1 MKIRIVTDSA
11 ADFTQQELSD
21 HRITCVPMTIA
32 FEDESYTDGVNI
44 TQEVFWNRLL
54 AGEMAKTSQP
64 SPDAFLTVFEQAKEA
79 GEAVVC
85 ILVSS
90 ALSGTL
96 QSAVIARSM
105 VDYAPIHIVASLTA
119 AIAEKVL
126 VLRACQLRDEGCLSA
141 GQMQTALEAFRSRI
155 RLYAVLDTLAYL
167 ARGGRI
173 PKAAASLGTLV
184 QLKPLVT
191 VGQDGLVEM
200 AGKAIGLHRATE
212 ALIKLAKSH
221 AVDPAFPV
229 LPIYAHT
236 PENCLSFVKK
246 LNAAGIACHE
256 EDAMAIGPTISTHI
270 GPGAYGLVYVEAE

>member
-105 VDYAPIHIVASLTA
+105 VDYAPIHIVDSLTA

-126 VLRACQLRDEGCLSA
+126 VLRACQLRDEGKL
-141 GQMQTALEAFRSRI
+141 TASQIATIL
-155 RLYAVLDTLAYL
+155 
-167 ARGGRI
+167 
-173 PKAAASLGTLV
+173 AASEQSGGCTCARPVYL
-184 QLKPLVT
+184 T
-191 VGQDGLVEM
+191 V
-200 AGKAIGLHRATE
+200 
-212 ALIKLAKSH
+212 
-221 AVDPAFPV
+221 PAF
-229 LPIYAHT
+229 LYGNTQSSDNDGCYTI
-236 PENCLSFVKK
+236 CL
-246 LNAAGIACHE
+246 G
-256 EDAMAIGPTISTHI
+256 
-270 GPGAYGLVYVEAE
+270 

>member
-1 MKIRIVTDSA
+1 MKIRIITDSA

-21 HRITCVPMTIA
+21 HNITCVPMTIA
-32 FEDESYTDGVNI
+32 FEDQSYTDGVTI
-44 TQEVFWNRLL
+44 TRETFWSRLL
-54 AGEMAKTSQP
+54 SGETAKTSQP

-105 VDYAPIHIVASLTA
+105 IDYEPICIVDSLTA

-126 VLRACQLRDEGCLSA
+126 VLRACQLRDEGKL
-141 GQMQTALEAFRSRI
+141 TASQIATSLEAFRRRI

-173 PKAAASLGTLV
+173 PKAAASFGTLV

-191 VGQDGLVEM
+191 VGEEGLVEM

-221 AVDPAFPV
+221 PIDPTFPV

-236 PENCLSFVKK
+236 PENCFAFVKK
-246 LNAAGIACHE
+246 LNAAGITCHE
-256 EDAMAIGPTISTHI
+256 EDAMGIGPTISTHI